1 MLISGIGLLLLLA
14 LFIFLYYCGV
24 LAMVERNLSQNSDPV
39 VSLYPAVQTGAK
51 VVDVW
56 IDVRDFDAA
65 MFVTV
70 TGALAGAFV
79 GTPTAREADDSSG
92 TNAANV
98 AAADL
103 QGAFVPVAANQTQK
117 VGYRGT
123 KPFIGV
129 ALAYVSGTSI
139 AIAGTIERDYPHT
152 APKPNFTINP

>member
-1 MLISGIGLLLLLA
+1 MTLTIFLLLA
-14 LFIFLYYCGV
+14 FLAIFLKYCIAP
-24 LAMVERNLSQNSDPV
+24 AMVERNLSQNSDPQ
-39 VSLYPAVQTGAK
+39 VSLFPAVQTAAK

-70 TGALAGAFV
+70 TGALAGAFI
-79 GTPTAREADDSSG
+79 GTPTAREADDVAG

-98 AAADL
+98 AAGDL
-103 QGAFVPVAANQTQK
+103 QGAFIAVVANQTQK
-117 VGYRGT
+117 VGYRGV

-139 AIAGTIERDYPHT
+139 AIAGTIERDYPHS
-152 APKPNFTINP
+152 APKPNFTVNP